1 MKKNKKPTKK
11 SKPLN
16 KFARLSGIG
25 LQMGATI
32 FLGAYLGKY
41 LDQKYPSDKKWF
53 TIGITIIAVALSL
66 YNVLKQVNKINQED
80 DNEKP

>member
-1 MKKNKKPTKK
+1 MLNEDKKK
-11 SKPLN
+11 SIP

-41 LDQKYPSDKKWF
+41 LDEKFPHDKRWF
-53 TIGITIIAVALSL
+53 TIGLTLFSVALAL
-66 YNVLKQVNKINQED
+66 YFVLKQVNKINSED
-80 DNEKP
+80 E